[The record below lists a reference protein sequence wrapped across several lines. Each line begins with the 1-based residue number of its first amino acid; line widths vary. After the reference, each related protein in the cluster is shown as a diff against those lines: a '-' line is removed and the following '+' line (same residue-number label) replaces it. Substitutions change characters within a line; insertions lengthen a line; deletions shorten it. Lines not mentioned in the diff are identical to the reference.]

1 MRLVPRINVD
11 LSAEAHRRAKA
22 LASLRGLRLYQWV
35 REAVD
40 EKIERDEAAQEE
52 ARRREGGG

>member
-1 MRLVPRINVD
+1 MLRVPRINVD
-11 LSAEAHRRAKA
+11 LSAEAHRRAKS

-40 EKIERDEAAQEE
+40 EKIEREE
-52 ARRREGGG
+52 ADRQPPPGRRRG

>member
-1 MRLVPRINVD
+1 MLRVPRINVD
-11 LSAEAHRRAKA
+11 LTAEAHRRAKS

-40 EKIERDEAAQEE
+40 EKIAREE
-52 ARRREGGG
+52 DARSGAGKPS